1 MFKIL
6 IKAGVA
12 ILTGTGPEDL
22 RTTGGEILLLT
33 DGIET
38 EDPFLKTI
46 LPDVKKSGIRVNA
59 ISLGV
64 EAIEGVEMISMETG
78 GSNSFATSATDGS
91 NHMLQTLSSAFLA
104 QFQNDEGQPLTA
116 RDFTAKLQGM
126 YHSCPITG
134 QVPNFFDLAN

>member
-1 MFKIL
+1 M
-6 IKAGVA
+6 
-12 ILTGTGPEDL
+12 TGTGPEDL

-38 EDPFLKTI
+38 EAPFLSTI

-116 RDFTAKLQGM
+116 RDFTKIKDRFQA
-126 YHSCPITG
+126 
-134 QVPNFFDLAN
+134 